1 MTFLEVACDESGS
14 DGENLISGNTD
25 VFAHAGVCVAEEAAA
40 GALREIRER
49 IRSPAEEYKANHLLR
64 EKHRAVLEWL
74 LGPAGPLHG
83 HASVHLIDKSYFVL
97 VAVLDVLAGGPAA
110 AATAAVLYREGRGA
124 VEPSGWQAFLRAGND
139 LVRRRNHED
148 GEAPVDAFYQ
158 ALEALRPAPGG
169 DGGSSGV
176 LAVLRRARPRAQ
188 AFRARLAAEPGAV
201 EPLDPLFP
209 ALERT
214 VARWG
219 EGGAPV
225 HIVHDRQNTLTEERI
240 TRLGASLPPGR
251 RLAGLR
257 LAESRHDARIQL
269 ADFLAG
275 VARKLASDELAGRGD
290 PVLTGLLRPY
300 VDPLSV
306 WGDERSW
313 SRLGPVPSATG
324 LRPTPPQPAPPGLV
338 AGYAGTAPPSAS
350 PVPVV
355 TPAGGLPSGQGRAR
369 ERGGR
374 SAPEPEDGRGAV
386 VDAHDLVTAFRP
398 GQDTAEGRVQHCQR
412 KTASPQGRQAKT

>member
-1 MTFLEVACDESGS
+1 MACPVIAVGSGGAAKCVVAAGSGRNDGRVTFLEVACDESGS
-14 DGENLISGNTD
+14 DGENLIGGNTD
-25 VFAHAGVCVAEEAAA
+25 VFAHAGVCVAADAAA

-74 LGPAGPLHG
+74 LGPSGPLHG
-83 HASVHLIDKSYFVL
+83 HASVHLTDKAYFVL
-97 VAVLDVLAGGPAA
+97 VAVLDVLAGGPTA
-110 AATAAVLYREGRGA
+110 AATAAALYREGRGTA
-124 VEPSGWQAFLRAGND
+124 EPSGWQAFLRAAND

-148 GEAPVDAFYQ
+148 GEAPVDAFYR
-158 ALEALRPAPGG
+158 ALEALRPEPGG
-169 DGGSSGV
+169 DGGPSGV
-176 LAVLRRARPRAQ
+176 LEPLRRARPRAE
-188 AFRARLAAEPGAV
+188 AFRARIAAEPGAV

-219 EGGAPV
+219 EGGTPV
-225 HIVHDRQNTLTEERI
+225 HVVHDRQNTLTEERI
-240 TRLGASLPPGR
+240 ARLGASLPPGR

-257 LAESRHDARIQL
+257 LAESRHDPRIQL

-306 WGDERSW
+306 WGDDRSW
-313 SRLGPVPSATG
+313 SRLGPGPSTAG
-324 LRPTPPQPAPPGLV
+324 PGPMPHQAAPM
-338 AGYAGTAPPSAS
+338 S
-350 PVPVV
+350 VV
-355 TPAGGLPSGQGRAR
+355 TRY
-369 ERGGR
+369 
-374 SAPEPEDGRGAV
+374 AV
-386 VDAHDLVTAFRP
+386 A
-398 GQDTAEGRVQHCQR
+398 AE
-412 KTASPQGRQAKT
+412 